1 MKSGSE
7 AFIDYLILV
16 LSLPIISNSN
26 ATATATSEVQS
37 RPDTQTVMIHHSFPT
52 QTDLKTGSNNT
63 LKHNYKTNNFETNNF
78 MHDAEDTEMYS
89 THLLKRE

>member
-16 LSLPIISNSN
+16 LSLPIISNAN
-26 ATATATSEVQS
+26 TAAIAASLVQS

-52 QTDLKTGSNNT
+52 QTDLKTGCNNT
-63 LKHNYKTNNFETNNF
+63 LKHNYKTNNF

-89 THLLKRE
+89 TCLLKRE